1 MPSTPYSFE
10 IPANEHSE
18 TLKGGALG
26 GFSGLALGF
35 GGVYAAAT
43 RYPAFRQ
50 LTLPLR
56 AFLITSSGTFGGTR
70 TSHSL
75 FFTGHEDATPRSLL
89 DFIEGE
95 GRLDASGQLA
105 T

>member
-1 MPSTPYSFE
+1 MPSSSYFFE
-10 IPANEHSE
+10 IAANEYSE
-18 TLKGGALG
+18 TLKGGAVG

-35 GGVYAAAT
+35 VGVYAAAT

-70 TSHSL
+70 ASHSL
-75 FFTGHEDATPRSLL
+75 SLPDTKMLHYELYLVQLRVKDAWMPR
-89 DFIEGE
+89 
-95 GRLDASGQLA
+95 AN
-105 T
+105 

>member
-1 MPSTPYSFE
+1 MA
-10 IPANEHSE
+10 ANDYSE

-35 GGVYAAAT
+35 GGVYSAAR

-56 AFLITSSGTFGGTR
+56 AFLITSSGTFGGMVA
-70 TSHSL
+70 SHSPSL
-75 FFTGHEDATPRSLL
+75 PDTKMLHYELHLVQLRVKDACMP
-89 DFIEGE
+89 
-95 GRLDASGQLA
+95 
-105 T
+105 

>member
-10 IPANEHSE
+10 IAANEHSE

-75 FFTGHEDATPRSLL
+75 SLPDTKMLHYDLYLASLRVKDAGMPQ
-89 DFIEGE
+89 
-95 GRLDASGQLA
+95 AS
-105 T
+105 